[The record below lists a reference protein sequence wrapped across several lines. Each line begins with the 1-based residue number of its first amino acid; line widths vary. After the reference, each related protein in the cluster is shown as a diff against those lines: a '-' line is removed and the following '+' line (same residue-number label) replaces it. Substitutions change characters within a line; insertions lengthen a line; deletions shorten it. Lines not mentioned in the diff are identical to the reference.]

1 MHEGE
6 WFAAKIFTGTAKKLK
21 LQLTLM
27 PVDTWL
33 DNTSVPGMDVEK
45 YFAVKLQLVGCK
57 INITNT

>member
-1 MHEGE
+1 MRVSGLQL
-6 WFAAKIFTGTAKKLK
+6 KYSLVLQNKLN

-33 DNTSVPGMDVEK
+33 DNTFVPGMDVEK
-45 YFAVKLQLVGCK
+45 YFVVKLQLVGCK